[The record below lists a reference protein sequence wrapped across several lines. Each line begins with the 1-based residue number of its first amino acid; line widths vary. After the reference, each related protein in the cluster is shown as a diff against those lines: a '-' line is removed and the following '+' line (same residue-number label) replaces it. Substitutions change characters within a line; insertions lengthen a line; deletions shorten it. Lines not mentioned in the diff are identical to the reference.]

1 MPEFRAGS
9 TGSVVIDDRYAPLIV
24 ATFVGEVD
32 LPLGQWYEETS
43 YRIIL
48 REAARGRRVVNIH
61 DASRSTKAGPDMRK
75 FWADMKRR
83 TPPGVEAAVLA
94 NLLVI
99 TSAVMRGVI
108 TAVGWMNPEVAALKT
123 FPSLDA
129 ALAEAGRLLVQAG
142 TPFTLPAGGYNLPR
156 EGARQA

>member
-1 MPEFRAGS
+1 M
-9 TGSVVIDDRYAPLIV
+9 GSVVIDDRFAPLLV
-24 ATFVGEVD
+24 STFVGEVD

-43 YRIIL
+43 YRLIL

-61 DASRSTKAGPDMRK
+61 DASRSTKASPEMRK
-75 FWADMKRR
+75 FWADMKKR
-83 TPPGVEAAVLA
+83 TPPGVDTAVLA
-94 NLLVI
+94 NVIVI

-129 ALAEAGRLLVQAG
+129 ALTDALRTLAQAG
-142 TPFTLPAGGYNLPR
+142 TPVSLPAGGYQVPTR
-156 EGARQA
+156 